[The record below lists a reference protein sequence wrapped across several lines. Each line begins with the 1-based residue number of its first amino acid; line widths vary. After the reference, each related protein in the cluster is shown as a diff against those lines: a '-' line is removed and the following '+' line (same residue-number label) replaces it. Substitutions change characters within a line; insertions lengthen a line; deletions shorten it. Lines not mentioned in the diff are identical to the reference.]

1 MNYKKIAIFLILI
14 CCLMGAAS
22 AAEDISTDAVDAGVV
37 DAVAVDAV
45 SEDVS
50 DSVESVVEDEPVV
63 DESAPALDENDDMQ
77 DDVVDN
83 TRTTPQT
90 YNIGDETAYDTY
102 IGATGLNGNPGDTYN
117 FVSNFNGKTVYID
130 KDNTTITSA
139 SGVVLSNC
147 SFRINSGISGVTING
162 LTIRNN
168 ISDYP
173 IYVGPICSDIN
184 ITSNNI
190 LVMYSGATYLYGIDF
205 NAYDY
210 GTNMSHNFNNI
221 NILDNTVR
229 MYGNSYVCGIYGS
242 DFINSSVL
250 RNTIYAYTDT
260 GTASAGNNAAY
271 GIALCDDSTWSPVPR
286 PRNNKISNNTV
297 TVIGQSVYGIE
308 DFGIDQ
314 NVSDNTI
321 EAVAVPTGSAYG
333 IALGI
338 LDNSTINNNSIT
350 ITTGDLTN
358 VITMDMIRESNAGI
372 RLHSNSTY
380 NYYCKNVDVKD
391 NNIYYNTIVFP
402 VGYEYIQIDPGNTNI
417 DTTGSNDWEVTQP
430 NPYDPVYPINR
441 VLNSNGKDILCASDS
456 SVLSDSS
463 VIYLDA
469 VNGDDTNDGSESSP
483 VKSVQTAV
491 DLVGAGGTIILS
503 EGTYDFP
510 FITFQKSVS
519 FKGTNRENT
528 ILNVAQ
534 SIYYQF
540 NTDGDYFVDFSNLTI
555 KNGQVTLT
563 LYNTNN
569 VGIYSNWVNVTFEKV
584 MRFGY
589 AAQKEGSYLNIINC
603 SFTELGIFRLNSG
616 KYSVNINSTDFF
628 KNYKGARYIIEGSAK
643 NPVSI
648 NYCSFINC
656 TNIVKAGASPIVS
669 FNNSYFGMNDN
680 PSSITNVDMDNW
692 VVMTFEN
699 TTELNVGE
707 DAGFLVSL
715 TKLAHADGTF
725 TDLEHPELLSL
736 PSYDVVYTLIDGTEV
751 THTLEN
757 LKDETTLPITGFGTM
772 SATIAGGQTLK
783 IGICHDIALNIEKYD
798 AIGYGGEQDLV
809 FIANFTDITGTMTV
823 TITGPDYS
831 KEETLDIYGG
841 RSFLTLKGLNAGEYT
856 VEVAY
861 SGDDLHN
868 PASSSTT
875 FQVNPVE
882 SEDITV
888 KVYAN
893 NITFTEAADILVFVD
908 PKGATGTVTIT
919 IDGNDVT
926 EALDENGIASFS
938 IKELPINDYDI
949 TVKYNGD
956 SNFESATTTASFS
969 VLANP
974 VIDDLNEQLNQTKEE
989 LANVSAEA
997 ATAQEQVAN
1006 LTADVATAQEQ
1017 VANLTA
1023 DVATAQEQV
1032 VNLTA
1037 DVSKVQEQVTKLTQ
1051 ENTKLTGDLK
1061 TANKKASTASNNANA
1076 KIKKIKAAKSVKKSK
1091 KYTITVTLNKK
1102 VKGRFVYVA
1111 FNGKVYKAKTNAK
1124 GIAKIIIKKSALK
1137 KLAGKKVK
1145 YQVISGN
1152 SLKNK
1157 SVKVKK

>member
-22 AAEDISTDAVDAGVV
+22 AAEDISTDAMDAGVV
-37 DAVAVDAV
+37 DGVAVDAV

-63 DESAPALDENDDMQ
+63 DESAPALDENDDLFEEVLENPLT
-77 DDVVDN
+77 D
-83 TRTTPQT
+83 PQT
-90 YNIGDETAYDTY
+90 YDINNETTY
-102 IGATGLNGNPGDTYN
+102 EQYINTTGLNGNPGDTYN

-139 SGVVLSNC
+139 SGVVLTNC

-190 LVMYSGATYLYGIDF
+190 IVMYSGAYTYLYGIDF

-210 GTNMSHNFNNI
+210 STNMSHNFNNI

-242 DFINSSVL
+242 DFINSTVL
-250 RNTIYAYTDT
+250 GNTIYAYTDT

-338 LDNSTINNNSIT
+338 LDNSTINDNSIT

-372 RLHSNSTY
+372 RLHSNSTWG
-380 NYYCKNVDVKD
+380 YYCNNVDVKD
-391 NNIYYNTIVFP
+391 NNIYYNTIVSP
-402 VGYEYIQIDPGNTNI
+402 VGYSYIQIDSGNTNI
-417 DTTGSNDWEVTQP
+417 DTTGSQEIKIRQP
-430 NPYDPVYPINR
+430 YPYDPVYPING
-441 VLNSNGKDILCASDS
+441 VLNSNGKGILGA
-456 SVLSDSS
+456 SDSS
-463 VIYLDA
+463 VIYVDS
-469 VNGDDTNDGSESSP
+469 VNGDDTYEGSISNP
-483 VKSVQTAV
+483 VKTLEKALN
-491 DLVGAGGTIILS
+491 LVGAGGTIVLN
-503 EGTYDFP
+503 EGTHVMPMTTLD
-510 FITFQKSVS
+510 KSIS
-519 FKGTNRENT
+519 IKGTNREKT
-528 ILNVAQ
+528 ILSNGNWV
-534 SIYYQF
+534 YF
-540 NTDGDYFVDFSNLTI
+540 MVNTEGDYFVDFSNLTI
-555 KNGQVTLT
+555 KNGQVVLSAMKK
-563 LYNTNN
+563 NM
-569 VGIYSNWVNVTFEKV
+569 GIYSNWVNITFEKLEA
-584 MRFGY
+584 FTLSP
-589 AAQKEGSYLNIINC
+589 QKDGSYLNIINC
-603 SFTELGIFRLNSG
+603 SFIELGYLGLYGSRLS
-616 KYSVNINSTDFF
+616 SININSTNFF
-628 KNYKGARYIIEGSAK
+628 KNGNPNYMIEGTVN
-643 NPVSI
+643 NPISI

-656 TNIVKAGASPIVS
+656 TNIVKAGASPIIS

-680 PSSITNVDMDNW
+680 PSNITNVDMDNW

-736 PSYDVVYTLIDGTEV
+736 PSYDVVYTLVDGTEV

-783 IGICHDIALNIEKYD
+783 IGICYDIALNIEKYD

-823 TITGPDYS
+823 TITGPNYS
-831 KEETLDIYGG
+831 KNQILDIYGG
-841 RSFLTLKGLNAGEYT
+841 RSFLTLKDLNVGEYT

-868 PASSSTT
+868 PASASTT
-875 FQVNPVE
+875 FQVNLVE

-956 SNFESATTTASFS
+956 SNFEAATTTASFS

-989 LANVSAEA
+989 LAKVSAEA
-997 ATAQEQVAN
+997 
-1006 LTADVATAQEQ
+1006 ATAQEQ

-1037 DVSKVQEQVTKLTQ
+1037 DVAKVQEQVTKLTQ
-1051 ENTKLTGDLK
+1051 ENTKLTSDLK

-1091 KYTITVTLNKK
+1091 KYVITVTLNKK
-1102 VKGRFVYVA
+1102 VKGKYVFVA
-1111 FNGKVYKAKTNAK
+1111 FNGKTYKAKTNAK
-1124 GIAKIIIKKSALK
+1124 GIAKITIKKSALK